1 MTELP
6 SMPSIRLLSVM
17 LLMLVFACHP
27 SGDVKN
33 TVILWTAFEGAEL
46 TTLRSSVKEFEVTHD
61 INVEILKVPFP
72 QLQRK
77 VLVAGPAL
85 QGPDLLL
92 GPHDWIGILQTA
104 DLLAPIPSDIVGT
117 EDPSF
122 YEISTRA
129 VTYDHAIYSA
139 PMMLECVVLARNTD
153 LCPVKPASLDDL
165 VEEALQCVKRNPE
178 ALGFAYQLD
187 NFYFSWAFMAGF
199 GADFLAPFSEAD
211 LSLDSLN
218 FDTPAAVNGATWI
231 ANLRRKHHLVPP
243 GLKNDTAVE
252 LFLKGRLGMM
262 ICGPW
267 NLGAMRA
274 SGVPFVLEPLPP
286 GPAQESSPFVGVT
299 GAMLSRFA
307 TEKKG
312 VHELLEFLVSP
323 ELTARLCQSSGRA
336 PARKATTEILERE
349 EKVAAVSAAL
359 KLFSEAAQSG
369 TPLPNHPAMAGV
381 WAPME
386 EALELITTGQT
397 EAGSELKR
405 TTERVRAKIRF
416 MTE

>member
-1 MTELP
+1 
-6 SMPSIRLLSVM
+6 MPSSGRCLSVM
-17 LLMLVFACHP
+17 LLLFLFACYP
-27 SGDVKN
+27 NDKAKN
-33 TVILWTAFEGAEL
+33 SVILWTAFEGAEL
-46 TTLRSSVKEFEVTHD
+46 STLRSSVEEFEASHGID
-61 INVEILKVPFP
+61 IEILKVPFP

-104 DLLAPIPSDIVGT
+104 DLLAPIPPDVVAVG
-117 EDPSF
+117 DSSF

-129 VTYDHAIYSA
+129 VTYDQTIYSA
-139 PMMLECVVLARNTD
+139 PMMLECVVLARNTK
-153 LCPVKPASLDDL
+153 LCPVKPTSLDAL
-165 VEEALQCVKRNPE
+165 VEEAVQCVKRNPE

-199 GADFLAPFSEAD
+199 GADFLAPFAEAN
-211 LSLDSLN
+211 LSLENLE
-218 FDTPAAVNGATWI
+218 FDTRPAVEGATWI
-231 ANLRRKHHLVPP
+231 ANLRGKYKLVPP

-274 SGVPFVLEPLPP
+274 AGVPFVLEPLPP
-286 GPAQESSPFVGVT
+286 GPAKDSSPFVGVT
-299 GAMLSRFA
+299 GAMLSRYA

-312 VHELLEFLVSP
+312 VHEVLEFLVSP

-349 EKVAAVSAAL
+349 EKDPAVIAAL

-397 EAGSELKR
+397 EAGPELKR